1 MYFCSQKNGGW
12 GISALFSP
20 RHNSQVINNT
30 KIHTMEIISKRVLT
44 MSESETLA
52 MTAKARELKA
62 QGKDVISLSIGEP
75 DFNTPEVIKE
85 AAKKAIDDNF
95 THYPPVPGYAD
106 TREAISRKFKRDNN
120 LDYAPEQIVVSTG
133 GKQALYQ
140 VVQVLVNP
148 GDEVI
153 IPTPFWVSY
162 KEFVHLAE
170 GVVVPLKTKI
180 ENKFKMT
187 PEQLEAA
194 ITPKTKLII
203 FSSPSNPTGMLYSK
217 EELKGLAQVIARHEN
232 VYVVCD
238 EIYEHINYVGKH
250 ESIAQFPEIFNRVVT
265 VNGLA
270 KGFAMT
276 GWRVG
281 YIGAPLA
288 IAKACNKLQGQVT
301 SATCSIALKA
311 CVCAMQMDPTT
322 SKDIINMRETF
333 RKRRDMVYQLLCEI
347 PGVKVVMPEGA
358 FYFFPDVSSYYG
370 KSFNGKKIENST
382 DMAFYLL
389 NEANVA
395 TVMGS
400 AFGDDTCIRLSYAT
414 SEDLLREA
422 LRRIKEALT
431 NLK

>member
-1 MYFCSQKNGGW
+1 
-12 GISALFSP
+12 
-20 RHNSQVINNT
+20 
-30 KIHTMEIISKRVLT
+30 

-217 EELKGLAQVIARHEN
+217 EELRGLAQVIARHEN

-250 ESIAQFPEIFNRVVT
+250 ESIAQFSEIYDRVVT

-311 CVCAMQMDPTT
+311 CVCAMEMDPAT
-322 SKDIINMRETF
+322 SQDIINMRETF
-333 RKRRDMVYQLLCEI
+333 RRRRDMVYQLLTEI
-347 PGVKVVMPEGA
+347 PGVKVAMPEGA

-414 SEDLLREA
+414 SEDLRREA
-422 LRRIKEALT
+422 LRRIKEALA